1 MTPRR
6 AEPDVTSR
14 DWSTACRAKK
24 SKRLSYTLPYLSQ
37 IVQSRGKDLTIG
49 KDVLPAKDRLR
60 FRDADWWLDSE
71 KKKMTFESPA
81 PWNQKGG

>member
-1 MTPRR
+1 
-6 AEPDVTSR
+6 
-14 DWSTACRAKK
+14 
-24 SKRLSYTLPYLSQ
+24 
-37 IVQSRGKDLTIG
+37 VQSRGKDLTIG